1 LICPNSDHNMQMDNP
16 RAFARMII
24 EELIPGATDN
34 DQEYLKE

>member
-1 LICPNSDHNMQMDNP
+1 MDNP

-34 DQEYLKE
+34 DQEYLKEKEYIK